1 MRKKF
6 QEQFNK
12 VLVALG
18 FSDRANKPKGDPE
31 ALSGKEWENISSK
44 YKEMFKSDFL
54 EDLNAAKG
62 EAAVSEENAQAALH
76 ILGSAMGTSAEGT
89 EGGTPSAQGDG
100 GAQDNGS
107 EGGEGE
113 PNGTGANNAGKSP
126 ANAANTGEQLV
137 TAAQKVVSMFQKV
150 TAQATLD
157 KPMVVVTGG
166 PIAVIGN
173 GDRSKYLFGIENSMF
188 DMTKRWNQITV
199 NPVVA
204 TSIPPTKQDAKAF
217 SEAVEE
223 FAGSLRQ
230 RYAYLHAN
238 NMLSEPTRLAAGEFS
253 GNYDGIV
260 DAKVGNQF
268 VIRRQDALIARVLLK
283 RDVTQ
288 YFPVRYGIQDH
299 DLIFNAFF
307 EEVSQAYQEGEI
319 YKGGAKLEPEMGHVD
334 DVMIKL
340 RFGSMK
346 NLERMYI
353 GDQNKEGSDPI
364 KWTMIEFFTLNSL
377 ETAQVE
383 QNKRR
388 IRGIYVK
395 PEAGVAGSYLTA
407 GTGLLYTLVRYYNE
421 FKIKLHDDASYRSY
435 TESDFLDAVQEFC
448 GDVTLSVTEDTDL
461 DNHVLYLNK
470 LHQPW
475 WIKNI
480 RAKYGKDTD
489 FSGPNGYLNV
499 VPDTNIRIIWLPYL
513 SPKSCLM
520 FMQIPGNIQMLEY
533 VPGEMLGMQMEQ
545 QMEMVR
551 GWSTWKEGCSAGFVG
566 RKFASKAAL
575 DANNY
580 EWQQIFMNKPS
591 VALAAD
597 ATTIDATAGFWFETI
612 ANAAATALTDIAG
625 AKAGVA
631 YVIECAA
638 TANATTI
645 AKAGKFAKLT
655 AAYTPT
661 AVGDYIMVILDSTGN
676 FLELERRV
684 GGTRT
689 INAALQPN
697 IPGVR

>member
-6 QEQFNK
+6 QKQLKE
-12 VLVALG
+12 VLAALG

-31 ALSGKEWENISSK
+31 ALSDKEWKDISNK
-44 YKEMFKSDFL
+44 YKEMFNSDFL
-54 EDLNAAKG
+54 EDLHAASD
-62 EAAVSEENAQAALH
+62 ESVVSEENAQAALQ
-76 ILGSAMGTSAEGT
+76 ILDSAMGTSSEGT

-100 GAQDNGS
+100 AQGNQN
-107 EGGEGE
+107 EGGEGNQ
-113 PNGTGANNAGKSP
+113 NGTGANDAGKTP

-137 TAAQKVVSMFQKV
+137 TAAQKVVSMFQRV
-150 TAQATLD
+150 TAQATPD
-157 KPMVVVTGG
+157 KPQVVVAGG
-166 PIAVIGN
+166 PVAVIGT
-173 GDRSKYLFGIENSMF
+173 GDHAKFLFGIENSMF
-188 DMTKRWNQITV
+188 DMTKRWNKVTV
-199 NPVVA
+199 NSIVA
-204 TSIPPTKQDAKAF
+204 TSVPPTKQDAMAF
-217 SEAVEE
+217 SAAVEE
-223 FAGSLRQ
+223 YAGSLRK
-230 RYAYLHAN
+230 RYDYLHAN
-238 NMLSEPTRLAAGEFS
+238 NLLGDPKRLAVGEFS
-253 GNYDGIV
+253 TNYDGIA

-268 VIRRQDALIARVLLK
+268 VIRRQDALIARVLMK

-307 EEVSQAYQEGEI
+307 QEVSQAYQIGEI
-319 YKGGAKLEPEMGHVD
+319 YKGGMKLDPEMGYVD
-334 DVMIKL
+334 DAMIKMQ
-340 RFGSMK
+340 FGPMK
-346 NLERMYI
+346 ELERMYI
-353 GDQNKEGSDPI
+353 GYLNKEGSDPI
-364 KWTMIEFFTLNSL
+364 KWGMIEFCVLNSL

-407 GTGLLYTLVRYYNE
+407 GTGLLYTLVRYYHE

-435 TESDFLDAVQEFC
+435 TESDMLDAVQEYC
-448 GDVTLSVTEDTDL
+448 NDVVMSVTEDTDL
-461 DNHVLYLNK
+461 DNHFLYLNK

-475 WIKNI
+475 WVKNI
-480 RAKYGKDTD
+480 RTKYGKDTD
-489 FSGPNGYLNV
+489 FSGPNGYLNR
-499 VPDTNIRIIWLPYL
+499 VPDTNMGIIWVPYFP
-513 SPKSCLM
+513 PKLCLM
-520 FMQIPGNIQMLEY
+520 FMHIPGNIQMLEY

-566 RKFASKAAL
+566 RKFATKAAL

-597 ATTIDATAGFWFETI
+597 ATTIDATEGFWFETI
-612 ANAAATALTDIAG
+612 ANAAATALTDITG

-631 YVIECAA
+631 YLIECAA

-645 AKAGKFAKLT
+645 AKSGKFAKLT
-655 AAYTPT
+655 SAYTPT
-661 AVGDYIMVILDSTGN
+661 TVGDYIMVILDSTGN